1 MFWKKSGE
9 ERDMPKRITY
19 SLAGVHISKVEKSLS
34 LLKPYFESTYTS
46 NVIPFWN
53 GFSSILKID
62 WKKYKNPL
70 ILLTTDGVGT
80 KLKIALKK
88 KKYDTI
94 GQDLV
99 AMNINDLLTCGAKP
113 IAFLD
118 YFATG
123 RFDKEVYQNILISI
137 SKACKLVDCSFVG
150 GETAELPGLYKGKDL
165 DLAGFAIGIVE
176 EEDLLPK
183 LDDIREDCKLIGIS
197 SSGLHSNGYSLLR
210 YIMKKKRISW
220 KTKLG
225 ETTLEEEVLK
235 PTKLYSPI
243 ILPLLKEFKNSIKGI
258 AHITGG
264 GIPGNL
270 SRILPSGYGAFIDRS
285 SWEIPQIFS
294 WIINKGNLSKKEA
307 FRVFNMGIGLVL
319 IVKDKGEEII
329 RYIKNRGENA
339 FIIGKIEKGEGIRII

>member
-1 MFWKKSGE
+1 MS
-9 ERDMPKRITY
+9 KRVTY

-34 LLKPYFESTYTS
+34 YLRPYFESTYTP

-53 GFSSILKID
+53 GFSSVLKID
-62 WKKYKNPL
+62 WKDYKNPL

-80 KLKIALKK
+80 KLKIALRKRR
-88 KKYDTI
+88 YDTI

-113 IAFLD
+113 LAFLD

-123 RFDKEVYQNILISI
+123 KFDKEIYQNILISI
-137 SKACKLVDCSFVG
+137 SRVCKLVGCSFVG
-150 GETAELPGLYKGKDL
+150 GETAELPGLYKGRDL
-165 DLAGFAIGIVE
+165 DLAGFALGIVE

-183 LDDIREDCKLIGIS
+183 LNDINEDCKLIGIS

-210 YIMKKKRISW
+210 YIMKKEKISW
-220 KTKLG
+220 KTKLE
-225 ETTLEEEVLK
+225 ETTVEEEALK
-235 PTKLYSPI
+235 PTKIYSPI
-243 ILPLLKEFKNSIKGI
+243 ILPLLKEFKSSIKGI

-270 SRILPSGYGAFIDRS
+270 IRILPKGYGALIDS
-285 SWEIPQIFS
+285 SWEIPRIFS

-307 FRVFNMGIGLVL
+307 FKVFNMGIGLILV
-319 IVKDKGEEII
+319 VRDKEEEII
-329 RYIKNRGENA
+329 RYIKNKGENA
-339 FIIGKIEKGEGIRII
+339 FIIGKVEKGEGVKII